1 MQDNEELKK
10 MAVGDLKRFKRS
22 GGVQQSSRWCCS
34 SVNFNVQS
42 REVVSQLYKPS
53 CKSFFF
59 DRDYVSICV
68 ILLQTK
74 SRVVQRIVQNQHQR
88 KCGFLFGRRR
98 CSYTTYEIVYVFKTE
113 KQKCYN

>member
-53 CKSFFF
+53 CKSFFLF
-59 DRDYVSICV
+59 V
-68 ILLQTK
+68 ITYQSVLSCYRQNREWFKELSRTNTNASVVFFLAEGDAPIQHTK
-74 SRVVQRIVQNQHQR
+74 
-88 KCGFLFGRRR
+88 
-98 CSYTTYEIVYVFKTE
+98 
-113 KQKCYN
+113 